1 MVSKKTS
8 GEADAFL
15 EFCSTFAVSFM
26 SIFSLSLLLICWD
39 DLSIFKLSW
48 GIVVTFLSS
57 EDFLCR
63 VKPLD
68 ATSNRW
74 WERQGDSDARGISCI
89 PTRSS
94 SSTSCSPSSK
104 RVLLDTAEG
113 QYESK
118 SCMSQTHSQKS
129 FWSLV
134 HFTRW
139 GFGLHKTFLACL
151 TVATI
156 LQLLG
161 SSFLLA
167 WATS

>member
-39 DLSIFKLSW
+39 DLSIFKLSL

-57 EDFLCR
+57 EDFLCH

-74 WERQGDSDARGISCI
+74 
-89 PTRSS
+89 
-94 SSTSCSPSSK
+94 
-104 RVLLDTAEG
+104 
-113 QYESK
+113 
-118 SCMSQTHSQKS
+118 
-129 FWSLV
+129 
-134 HFTRW
+134 
-139 GFGLHKTFLACL
+139 
-151 TVATI
+151 
-156 LQLLG
+156 
-161 SSFLLA
+161 
-167 WATS
+167 

>member
-8 GEADAFL
+8 GEADTFL
-15 EFCSTFAVSFM
+15 EFCSTFVVSFM

-57 EDFLCR
+57 EDFLCH

-68 ATSNRW
+68 ATSKRW
-74 WERQGDSDARGISCI
+74 WERQGDNDAQGTSCI
-89 PTRSS
+89 PARSS
-94 SSTSCSPSSK
+94 SSTFCSPSSEH
-104 RVLLDTAEG
+104 VLLDTAEG
-113 QYESK
+113 QHESK

-134 HFTRW
+134 TSP
-139 GFGLHKTFLACL
+139 GED
-151 TVATI
+151 
-156 LQLLG
+156 LG
-161 SSFLLA
+161 SIRLFLLV
-167 WATS
+167 WR